1 MVYPKKFY
9 FVKKSYFK
17 SDSNSTQEFRH
28 TLKSKKKTT
37 FIDKKVFLILG
48 NILDL
53 RRRLIGKKEKKNF

>member
-28 TLKSKKKTT
+28 TLK
-37 FIDKKVFLILG
+37 V
-48 NILDL
+48 
-53 RRRLIGKKEKKNF
+53 KKNNFYR